1 MSYVHIA
8 VHDINFQNMISRN
21 SLVRTL
27 RVRILSLKDFGGNKE
42 DFANN
47 MSYIAK
53 VEKKVGKSEEK
64 TNNMLTLD
72 LLRTD
77 FTQPQLYFLYHLHI
91 FRKNCSFVYTT
102 LLFTPIYIFSVIFT
116 YLSQLNQKP
125 LIASRFL

>member
-8 VHDINFQNMISRN
+8 VHDINFQTMISRN

-53 VEKKVGKSEEK
+53 VGKKVGKSEEK

-77 FTQPQLYFLYHLHI
+77 FTQPQLYFFISPSY
-91 FRKNCSFVYTT
+91 F
-102 LLFTPIYIFSVIFT
+102 
-116 YLSQLNQKP
+116 
-125 LIASRFL
+125 

>member
-27 RVRILSLKDFGGNKE
+27 RVRIVSLKDFGGNKE

-53 VEKKVGKSEEK
+53 VEKKWE
-64 TNNMLTLD
+64 N
-72 LLRTD
+72 
-77 FTQPQLYFLYHLHI
+77 Q
-91 FRKNCSFVYTT
+91 RKKQITC
-102 LLFTPIYIFSVIFT
+102 
-116 YLSQLNQKP
+116 
-125 LIASRFL
+125 

>member
-53 VEKKVGKSEEK
+53 VEKKWE
-64 TNNMLTLD
+64 N
-72 LLRTD
+72 
-77 FTQPQLYFLYHLHI
+77 Q
-91 FRKNCSFVYTT
+91 RKKQITC
-102 LLFTPIYIFSVIFT
+102 
-116 YLSQLNQKP
+116 
-125 LIASRFL
+125 

>member
-77 FTQPQLYFLYHLHI
+77 FTQP
-91 FRKNCSFVYTT
+91 
-102 LLFTPIYIFSVIFT
+102 
-116 YLSQLNQKP
+116 
-125 LIASRFL
+125 

>member
-8 VHDINFQNMISRN
+8 VHDINFQTMISRN

-53 VEKKVGKSEEK
+53 VEKKWE
-64 TNNMLTLD
+64 N
-72 LLRTD
+72 
-77 FTQPQLYFLYHLHI
+77 Q
-91 FRKNCSFVYTT
+91 RKKQITC
-102 LLFTPIYIFSVIFT
+102 
-116 YLSQLNQKP
+116 
-125 LIASRFL
+125 

>member
-53 VEKKVGKSEEK
+53 VDFGENQRKNQM
-64 TNNMLTLD
+64 TC

-102 LLFTPIYIFSVIFT
+102 LLFTPIYIFSVIFV
-116 YLSQLNQKP
+116 YLSQKSETFNC
-125 LIASRFL
+125 F

>member
-53 VEKKVGKSEEK
+53 VEKKSGKI
-64 TNNMLTLD
+64 
-72 LLRTD
+72 RG
-77 FTQPQLYFLYHLHI
+77 
-91 FRKNCSFVYTT
+91 KN
-102 LLFTPIYIFSVIFT
+102 
-116 YLSQLNQKP
+116 K
-125 LIASRFL
+125 

>member
-1 MSYVHIA
+1 
-8 VHDINFQNMISRN
+8 MISRN

-42 DFANN
+42 EQYELHCK
-47 MSYIAK
+47 SG
-53 VEKKVGKSEEK
+53 KKVGKSEEK

-102 LLFTPIYIFSVIFT
+102 LLFTPIYIFSVIFAH
-116 YLSQLNQKP
+116 LSQLNQKP

>member
-27 RVRILSLKDFGGNKE
+27 RVRLLSLKDFGGNKE

-53 VEKKVGKSEEK
+53 VEKKWE
-64 TNNMLTLD
+64 N
-72 LLRTD
+72 
-77 FTQPQLYFLYHLHI
+77 Q
-91 FRKNCSFVYTT
+91 RKKQITC
-102 LLFTPIYIFSVIFT
+102 
-116 YLSQLNQKP
+116 
-125 LIASRFL
+125 

>member
-27 RVRILSLKDFGGNKE
+27 RVRILSLKDFGGSKE

-53 VEKKVGKSEEK
+53 VDFGDKSGGKSEEK
-64 TNNMLTLD
+64 PYNF
-72 LLRTD
+72 R
-77 FTQPQLYFLYHLHI
+77 FTQNRLHSAAVVFLILPSYF
-91 FRKNCSFVYTT
+91 
-102 LLFTPIYIFSVIFT
+102 
-116 YLSQLNQKP
+116 
-125 LIASRFL
+125 

>member
-53 VEKKVGKSEEK
+53 VEKKWE
-64 TNNMLTLD
+64 N
-72 LLRTD
+72 
-77 FTQPQLYFLYHLHI
+77 Q
-91 FRKNCSFVYTT
+91 RKKQ
-102 LLFTPIYIFSVIFT
+102 IT
-116 YLSQLNQKP
+116 Y
-125 LIASRFL
+125 